1 MFSMYHR
8 CEPPAGSRSWHSLT
22 ARNRNGYD
30 ALVAVTSSSVRISPT
45 AHYTGYTWLTHG
57 LSHPAFATPTGR
69 FLYRALTP
77 ANKALAAAGQ
87 ATLDGFLLA
96 RHHLIDALLRRAIE
110 SGQVSQV
117 IEVACGLSPRGYRFA
132 RQYGDRFTY
141 IEADLPAMA
150 AKKRELLTRAGGGS
164 THHRVTEIDA
174 TADSGERSI
183 DGLAA
188 SLDPTRGTAIV
199 TEGLL
204 NYFDPASVTGMWGRF
219 ARGLA
224 RFPHGL
230 YLSDLH
236 LGQDAR
242 PIERV
247 FAGLLGVFV
256 RGRIHFHY
264 DDEPAAVRGL
274 AEAGFAR
281 AALRAPE
288 QHQDLTGP
296 VDVTSARAVRI
307 VEAWVK

>member
-1 MFSMYHR
+1 MAIR
-8 CEPPAGSRSWHSLT
+8 
-22 ARNRNGYD
+22 
-30 ALVAVTSSSVRISPT
+30 SSSVRISPT
-45 AHYTGYTWLTHG
+45 AHYTGYTWLQHG

-69 FLYRALTP
+69 FLYRALVP
-77 ANKALAAAGQ
+77 ANKAMAAAGQ
-87 ATLDGFLLA
+87 GTLDGFLLA

-132 RQYGDRFTY
+132 KTHGDAITY

-150 AKKRELLTRAGGGS
+150 AKKRELLERAGAGS
-164 THHRVTEIDA
+164 AHHRVVEIDA
-174 TADSGERSI
+174 TADTGDTSI
-183 DGLAA
+183 DAIAA
-188 SLDPTRGTAIV
+188 GLDPARGTAII

-204 NYFDPASVTGMWGRF
+204 NYFDAASVTGMWGRF
-219 ARGLA
+219 SRALA

-236 LGQDAR
+236 LGEHAR

-264 DDEPAAVRGL
+264 PDEPAAAVGL
-274 AEAGFAR
+274 TDAGFAR
-281 AALRAPE
+281 PALRAPE
-288 QHQDLTGP
+288 EHVDLIGP
-296 VDVTSARAVRI
+296 VHAPSARAVRI
-307 VEAWVK
+307 VEAWLR